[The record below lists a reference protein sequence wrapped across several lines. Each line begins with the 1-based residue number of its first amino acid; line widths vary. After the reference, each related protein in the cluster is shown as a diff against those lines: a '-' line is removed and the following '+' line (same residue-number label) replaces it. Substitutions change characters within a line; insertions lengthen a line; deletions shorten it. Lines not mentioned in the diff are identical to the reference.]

1 MAALLSPR
9 RPETCS
15 EACLNE
21 KSEFYQMKERL
32 AGRLERL
39 LWAEPPSQ
47 RQARMWEITDPLE
60 RSGYLIGSP
69 RTSSPRVFAQ
79 DLFLEN
85 PGTAGLVERALQDHL
100 DPEKSDEAVSMVL
113 GLLPSDGHLD

>member
-1 MAALLSPR
+1 M
-9 RPETCS
+9 
-15 EACLNE
+15 NE
-21 KSEFYQMKERL
+21 KAPYYQMEERL

-60 RSGYLIGSP
+60 RAGYLIGSP

-85 PGTAGLVERALQDHL
+85 PGTAGLVEAALQKHL
-100 DPEKSDEAVSMVL
+100 NVEGQDEAVSMVL